1 MEWKNEIKKWDVI
14 SRFRDE
20 KSNRLKNVIFFQ
32 FLAVFFTTKKSLRP
46 NFQKKKLHTMT
57 LV

>member
-14 SRFRDE
+14 SRFGDE

-32 FLAVFFTTKKSLRP
+32 FLAVFFLPPKKSLRP
-46 NFQKKKLHTMT
+46 NYQKKKNYTP
-57 LV
+57 